1 MITFRSLQDTIAGTV
16 NGKPFNMPKSEANIT
31 YLKKAQ
37 EENHSN
43 EEVLKYVKDSRNT
56 EIAMANKYII
66 YRPATGEYFL
76 TIDNVRST
84 HAIPQVLVD
93 YIEESYDKDI
103 EYMPVV
109 KAWARLLS
117 NPRYND
123 EMGRLFGVYLSTTFT
138 DTTEAARMVEEE
150 ELDPKVAEKLATY
163 QDISITQEGLLAT
176 YKVADI
182 VTWKYEMV
190 LQEDG
195 TYQKQENPKYARI
208 PAVIDETTGE
218 LLSQEKWEK
227 PDHLEDYTFTPCIW
241 KNGDKFYS
249 GDKLGYVY
257 RVGEVQYLPKDA
269 VRNLR
274 NTGGGGGLYSGGLE
288 YIKNFR
294 GCGSHVLTCFVDPA
308 DILSYQAEGHAFRT
322 DALMPNNVWDE
333 TIPLKGTYHSSDYGK
348 LSTARIE
355 EIVTDALAR
364 DTTVVEDNESAQGV
378 GVEVK

>member
-16 NGKPFNMPKSEANIT
+16 NGKPFNMPKTEANIE

-37 EENHSN
+37 KEDHTN
-43 EEVLKYVKDSRNT
+43 EEVLKYVKDSRNA

-76 TIDNVRST
+76 TLEGVRST

-93 YIEESYDKDI
+93 YIEESYDKEI

-123 EMGRLFGVYLSTTFT
+123 EMGRYFGVYLSTTFT
-138 DTTEAARMVEEE
+138 DYEEVARLEKEE
-150 ELDPKVAEKLATY
+150 ELDTAVATKLATY
-163 QDISITQEGLLAT
+163 QDIAITQEGLLAT

-195 TYQKQENPKYARI
+195 TYQKQENPKYKTI
-208 PAVIDETTGE
+208 PAVIDETTG
-218 LLSQEKWEK
+218 LMLAQEKFEK

-241 KNGDKFYS
+241 KDGDQFYS

-269 VRNLR
+269 KRNLN
-274 NTGGGGGLYSGGLE
+274 NTGGGGGLYSGGLN

-333 TIPLKGTYHSSDYGK
+333 TIPLKGAYHSSTYGK
-348 LSTARIE
+348 LSKKRIE
-355 EIVTDALAR
+355 EIVAEALSR
-364 DTTVVEDNESAQGV
+364 DTTVLEDNKNAEGV
-378 GVEVK
+378 VIDPK